1 MKLTLVVIGT
11 CYSGVS
17 LLAHQQCLIAQEP
30 VSKQLYVLS
39 TGSMHTPHPVELH
52 ELVGAYSSVV
62 INTANHEVKTHD

>member
-1 MKLTLVVIGT
+1 MKPTLVVIGT

-30 VSKQLYVLS
+30 VSKQLYILS
-39 TGSMHTPHPVELH
+39 TRSIHTASPVELH